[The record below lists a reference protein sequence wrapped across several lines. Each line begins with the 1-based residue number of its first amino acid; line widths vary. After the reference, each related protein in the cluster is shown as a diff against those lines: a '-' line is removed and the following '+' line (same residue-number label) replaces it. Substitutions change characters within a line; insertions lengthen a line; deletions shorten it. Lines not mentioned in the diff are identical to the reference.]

1 MATERRAGVALALL
15 ALCAGPAAGAQ
26 EPAAAVALDDIDS
39 WTCVRRAAIDDHFG
53 ATLEI
58 LVANP
63 AANTRVGAPAEPDQ
77 VHYYVY
83 WTEQP
88 GFVAQGV
95 SFWPLADLSVSEL
108 GLPKRVEFDAPGPR
122 MRGGRLELVSAEGAV
137 LGLEA
142 SGDAIQWLAPTFLS
156 HWIKLG
162 DPGEIAAIVAGS
174 GWRMRHVAG
183 GDSRELGAAKIVAP
197 AAAQEAYA
205 VLRPQLAAMIAD
217 PDHVGCRVNPI
228 DYDAMMAEVI

>member
-1 MATERRAGVALALL
+1 MTDQRPGLALAMLVL
-15 ALCAGPAAGAQ
+15 SACPVAAAQ
-26 EPAAAVALDDIDS
+26 EPAAPVALDDIDS
-39 WTCVRRAAIDDHFG
+39 WTCARSAAIDDHFG

-83 WTEQP
+83 WTEKQ
-88 GFVAQGV
+88 GHIAQGV
-95 SFWPLADLSVSEL
+95 SFWPLTGLSVSEI

-122 MRGGRLELVSAEGAV
+122 MQGGRLELVSAEGAV
-137 LGLEA
+137 MGLEA
-142 SGDAIQWLAPTFLS
+142 DGDAIQWLAPTFLS
-156 HWIKLG
+156 HWVKLG

-197 AAAQEAYA
+197 AAAQAAYA
-205 VLRPQLAAMIAD
+205 VLRPQLAAMVAD
-217 PDHVGCRVNPI
+217 PAHIGCRVNPI